1 MNKPP
6 ADTKPAPSPASF
18 AHSLLA
24 TKEDID
30 EMGHV
35 NNVVYVR
42 WIQEVAAAH
51 WASAATPAMKQ
62 NYLWVVVRHEVD
74 YLSPAFEGDTITGT
88 TWVGEATGARS
99 ERYVELTRKETGKVL
114 IKAKT
119 TWCMLDAVT
128 LKPKRVD
135 PEIMQLLKT

>member
-1 MNKPP
+1 MSSAATYSHALK
-6 ADTKPAPSPASF
+6 
-18 AHSLLA
+18 A

-51 WASAATPAMKQ
+51 WAHAATAAMKQ

-74 YLSPAFEGDTITGT
+74 YLSPAFEGDVITGT
-88 TWVGEATGARS
+88 TWIGEATGAKS

-119 TWCMLDAVT
+119 TWCMLDAAT
-128 LKPKRVD
+128 LKPRRVD
-135 PEIMQLLKT
+135 PEITQLLGTGQHP

>member
-1 MNKPP
+1 ME
-6 ADTKPAPSPASF
+6 SPHASF
-18 AHSLLA
+18 SHSIHA

-51 WASAATPAMKQ
+51 WAQAATAEMKQ
-62 NYLWVVVRHEVD
+62 KYLWVVLRHEVD
-74 YLSPAFEGDTITGT
+74 YVNPSFEGDAITGT
-88 TWVGEATGARS
+88 TWLGEATGARS
-99 ERYVELTRKETGKVL
+99 ERYVELKLQTSGKVL

-119 TWCMLDAVT
+119 IWCMLDAHT

-135 PEIMQLLKT
+135 PEIMETFKK